1 MLKGEEGNIA
11 AGKKEEDSNFVKV
24 EQKRAKK

>member
-11 AGKKEEDSNFVKV
+11 GKKKEDSNFVKV